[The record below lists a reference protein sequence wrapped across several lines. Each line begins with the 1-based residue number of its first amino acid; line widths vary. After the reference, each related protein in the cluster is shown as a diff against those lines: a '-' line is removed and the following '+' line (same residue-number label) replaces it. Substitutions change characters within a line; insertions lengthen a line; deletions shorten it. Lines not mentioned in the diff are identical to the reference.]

1 MASPAPC
8 LLPVAWRD
16 VDDVLAAWGERPG
29 FACLDSGGP
38 VGPRA
43 RWTIICRD
51 PVHWI
56 EQRDGTCWLDGAKAA
71 HDLPHLLRQCVPDGG
86 CPPEVP
92 FAGGAIGFIGYGAGQ
107 RMEGISTRHGAGD
120 DGPEAAFGLYDH
132 AFVLD
137 RETGRAWLAGTD
149 LDAARMAVLAAQW
162 VAIGPAAQP
171 LPLPMVRFRPDQEA
185 AAYRAAVAQA
195 VARIAAGEVFQVNIT
210 GRMRA
215 DRLAGLSAVDV
226 YRMLR
231 VTSPAP
237 FGAFMVGNGGFAL
250 LGASPERFLS
260 LDGAGRV
267 STRPI
272 KGTAPRGAT
281 AQDDARLVHGLRHD
295 AKELAENLMIVDLMR
310 NDIGRVARMGSVAV
324 PELFAVETF
333 AHVHHLVSEITGWL
347 EPGRDACDL
356 LAATLP
362 PGSVTGAPKHRAM
375 QVIDALE
382 ASPRGAYCG
391 TVVRIG
397 CDGAMDSAV
406 IIRTLVLTRAHVTAA
421 AGGGITVES
430 DPAREYREMR
440 LKIAALLALFGPQ
453 ADEGNTP

>member
-1 MASPAPC
+1 MASSAPC
-8 LLPVAWRD
+8 LPLAWRD
-16 VDDVLAAWGERPG
+16 VDDVLAAWGDQPG
-29 FACLDSGGP
+29 FVCLDSGGP

-51 PVHWI
+51 PAHWI
-56 EQRDGTCWLDGAKAA
+56 EQRDGMCWLDGTQVA
-71 HDLPHLLRQCVPDGG
+71 HDLPGLLRQCVPGG
-86 CPPEVP
+86 CCPPEVP

-107 RMEGISTRHGAGD
+107 RMEGIGTRHGAGD

-137 RETGRAWLAGTD
+137 RKTGRAWLAGTD
-149 LDAARMAVLAAQW
+149 LDAPHMMALAAQW
-162 VAIGPAAQP
+162 AAMAPAAKPPP
-171 LPLPMVRFRPDQEA
+171 LPALRFRPDQDG
-185 AAYRAAVAQA
+185 AAYRAAVAQT

-215 DRLAGLSAVDV
+215 TRPPGLSAVDV
-226 YRMLR
+226 YRTLR
-231 VTSPAP
+231 ATSPAP
-237 FGAFMVGNGGFAL
+237 FGAFMVGEGGFAL
-250 LGASPERFLS
+250 LGASPERFLR

-272 KGTAPRGAT
+272 KGTAPRGGT
-281 AQDDARLVHGLRHD
+281 AQDDARLAHALRHD
-295 AKELAENLMIVDLMR
+295 AKERAENLMIVDLMR
-310 NDIGRVARMGSVAV
+310 NDIGRVAQMGSIAV
-324 PELFAVETF
+324 PELFAVEQF
-333 AHVHHLVSEITGWL
+333 AHVHHLVSEITGRL
-347 EPGRDACDL
+347 APEHDACDL

-391 TVVRIG
+391 AVVRIG
-397 CDGAMDSAV
+397 SDGTMDSAV
-406 IIRTLVLTRAHVTAA
+406 IIRTLVLTRDHVTAA

-430 DPAREYREMR
+430 DPEREYREMQ

-453 ADEGNTP
+453 VDEGNMP

>member
-1 MASPAPC
+1 MASLSPC
-8 LLPVAWRD
+8 LPVTWRD

-38 VGPRA
+38 VGLRA

-56 EQRDGTCWLDGAKAA
+56 EQRDGACWLDGTQVA
-71 HDLPHLLRQCVPDGG
+71 HDLPRLLRQCVPGGG
-86 CPPEVP
+86 CPPGVP

-107 RMEGISTRHGAGD
+107 RMEGIGTRHGAGD

-137 RETGRAWLAGTD
+137 RETGRAWLAGTN

-162 VAIGPAAQP
+162 AAIGPAATPSSLPP
-171 LPLPMVRFRPDQEA
+171 LRFRPDQDG

-215 DRLAGLSAVDV
+215 ARPAGLAAVDV
-226 YRMLR
+226 YRTLR

-237 FGAFMVGNGGFAL
+237 FGAFMVGDDGFAL

-260 LDGAGRV
+260 LDGTGRV

-281 AQDDARLVHGLRHD
+281 AQDDARLAHALRRD
-295 AKELAENLMIVDLMR
+295 PKEQAENLMIVDLMR

-324 PELFAVETF
+324 PELFVVETF
-333 AHVHHLVSEITGWL
+333 AHVHHLVSEITGRL

-406 IIRTLVLTRAHVTAA
+406 IIRTLVLTRDHVTAA

-430 DPAREYREMR
+430 DPVREYREMR

>member
-1 MASPAPC
+1 MVSSTC
-8 LLPVAWRD
+8 LPVAWRN
-16 VDDVLAAWGERPG
+16 VDDVLAAWGDRPG

-56 EQRDGTCWLDGAKAA
+56 EQNDGACWLDGTQVAQ
-71 HDLPHLLRQCVPDGG
+71 DLPNLLRQCVPGGG

-107 RMEGISTRHGAGD
+107 RMEGIISRHEAGG
-120 DGPEAAFGLYDH
+120 DGLEAAFGLYDH

-137 RETGRAWLAGTD
+137 REMGHAWLAGMG
-149 LDAARMAVLAAQW
+149 LDGPRMVALAAQW
-162 VAIGPAAQP
+162 TAIGPAGKPSP
-171 LPLPMVRFRPDQEA
+171 LPALRFWPDQDA

-210 GRMRA
+210 GRMQAARPS
-215 DRLAGLSAVDV
+215 GLSAVDA
-226 YRMLR
+226 YRTLR

-237 FGAFMVGNGGFAL
+237 FGAFLVGAGGFAL

-260 LDGAGRV
+260 LDGTGRV

-272 KGTAPRGAT
+272 KGTAPRGDT
-281 AQDDARLVHGLRHD
+281 AQDDVRLAHALRHD
-295 AKELAENLMIVDLMR
+295 PKEQAENLMIVDLMR
-310 NDIGRVARMGSVAV
+310 NDIGRVAQLGSIAV
-324 PELFAVETF
+324 PELFAVEQF
-333 AHVHHLVSEITGWL
+333 AHVHHLVSEITGRL
-347 EPGRDACDL
+347 APGRDACDL

-406 IIRTLVLTRAHVTAA
+406 IIRTLVLTSEHVTAA

-430 DPAREYREMR
+430 DPEREYREMQ

-453 ADEGNTP
+453 AGEGNTA

>member
-1 MASPAPC
+1 MASPTPC
-8 LLPVAWRD
+8 LPVAWRH

-51 PVHWI
+51 PTHWI
-56 EQRDGTCWLDGAKAA
+56 EQRDGACWLDGTQVA
-71 HDLPHLLRQCVPDGG
+71 HDLPHLLRQCVPGGG

-92 FAGGAIGFIGYGAGQ
+92 FAGGAVGFIGYGAGQ
-107 RMEGISTRHGAGD
+107 RMEGIGTRHEAGD

-137 RETGRAWLAGTD
+137 RETGRAWLAGTG
-149 LDAARMAVLAAQW
+149 LDAARAAHLAAQW
-162 VAIGPAAQP
+162 AAIGPAAKPTP
-171 LPLPMVRFRPDQEA
+171 LPVLCFRPDQEEE
-185 AAYRAAVAQA
+185 AYRAAVAQA

-210 GRMRA
+210 GRMQASRPP
-215 DRLAGLSAVDV
+215 GLSAVDA
-226 YRMLR
+226 YRTLR
-231 VTSPAP
+231 ATSPAP
-237 FGAFMVGNGGFAL
+237 FGAFVVGEGGFAL

-281 AQDDARLVHGLRHD
+281 AQDDARLAHALRRD
-295 AKELAENLMIVDLMR
+295 PKEQAENLMIVDLMR
-310 NDIGRVARMGSVAV
+310 NDIGRVAQLGSIAV
-324 PELFAVETF
+324 PELFTVEQF
-333 AHVHHLVSEITGWL
+333 AHVHHLVSEITGRL

-356 LAATLP
+356 LAATVP

-391 TVVRIG
+391 AVVRIG

-406 IIRTLVLTRAHVTAA
+406 IIRTLVFTRDHVTAA

-430 DPAREYREMR
+430 DPAREYREMQ

-453 ADEGNTP
+453 PSEGNTP

>member
-8 LLPVAWRD
+8 LSVAWRD
-16 VDDVLAAWGERPG
+16 VDDVLAAWGGSPG

-43 RWTIICRD
+43 RWTIICRN
-51 PVHWI
+51 PVRWI
-56 EQRDGTCWLDGAKAA
+56 AQHDGTCWLDGTPVA
-71 HDLPHLLRQCVPDGG
+71 HDLPCLLRQCVPGG
-86 CPPEVP
+86 ACPPAVP

-107 RMEGISTRHGAGD
+107 RMEGIGTRHGAGD
-120 DGPEAAFGLYDH
+120 DGPEAAFGVYDH

-137 RETGRAWLAGTD
+137 RETGRAWLAGTG
-149 LDAARMAVLAAQW
+149 LDGPRAAGLVAQW
-162 VAIGPAAQP
+162 AAIGPAATP
-171 LPLPMVRFRPDQEA
+171 LPLPALRFRPDQDG

-210 GRMRA
+210 GRMQAARPPG
-215 DRLAGLSAVDV
+215 LAAVDV
-226 YRMLR
+226 YRTLR

-237 FGAFMVGNGGFAL
+237 FGAFVAGRDGFAL

-272 KGTAPRGAT
+272 KGTAARGAT
-281 AQDDARLVHGLRHD
+281 AQDDARLAHALRHD
-295 AKELAENLMIVDLMR
+295 PKEQAENLMIVDLMR
-310 NDIGRVARMGSVAV
+310 NDIGRVAQLGSIAV
-324 PELFAVETF
+324 PELFAVEQF
-333 AHVHHLVSEITGWL
+333 AHVHHLVSEITGRL
-347 EPGRDACDL
+347 GPGRDAYDL
-356 LAATLP
+356 LAATVP

-406 IIRTLVLTRAHVTAA
+406 IIRTLVLTRDHVTAA

-430 DPAREYREMR
+430 DPEREYREMQ

-453 ADEGNTP
+453 AAEGNMP